1 MKTLTLE
8 QMEAVNGGSMKK
20 MLSCVSQ
27 VAGGMGTLGSVAAF
41 LTFGSNPI
49 GWGIFALGILSLAAG
64 AASDPYACD

>member
-27 VAGGMGTLGSVAAF
+27 VAGGMGTLAGVAA
-41 LTFGSNPI
+41 LLAFGSNPI
-49 GWGIFALGILSLAAG
+49 GLSIFILGALSFGAG
-64 AASDPYACD
+64 AASDPTACD